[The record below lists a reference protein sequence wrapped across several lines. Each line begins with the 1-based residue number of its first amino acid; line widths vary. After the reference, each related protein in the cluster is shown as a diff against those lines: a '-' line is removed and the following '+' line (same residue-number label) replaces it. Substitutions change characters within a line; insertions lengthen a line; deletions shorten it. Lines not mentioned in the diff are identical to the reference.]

1 MRPRLPS
8 RLAGLLISAAVA
20 AAAAATP
27 VLAEP
32 WPNPHTT
39 NTDEAKAGTYVLP
52 DPLVTSDGTRVTT
65 ARQWPAR
72 RREILALA
80 QDNQFGRTPTATIRS
95 RFEVW
100 ERGATGLGGLSR
112 RSQVRIRFSDRPDAP
127 VLNLLLHVPANARRP
142 PPVIVSLSFEPNVM
156 TLPEPGVE
164 EGLGWDLRT
173 HQRVPG
179 SKATAI
185 GHLDIAALVRRG
197 YAVASIYYGD
207 MEPDFAGGDPFSVRR
222 LFPISDP
229 RGAHDWGAIGA
240 WAWGA
245 SRVLDY
251 LLTDPQVDA
260 HRAVILGASRLG
272 KAALWAGAQDERFAA
287 VIPVISGEGG
297 AALSRRDFGET
308 IADATA
314 PGKGFPYWFAPH
326 YADFAADPRT
336 LPLDSHMLLAL
347 VAPRP
352 LLLVNGSTDAWSDP
366 TGEWLAAQ
374 AATPVYRLLGREGV
388 PATRPP
394 LGQIAGRDLAVVT
407 HDGPHGL
414 FPQDLERIAD
424 FLDAALPARGRSAGR

>member
-1 MRPRLPS
+1 MRMPS
-8 RLAGLLISAAVA
+8 RAPSLLTVLLIC
-20 AAAAATP
+20 ATVGMPIP
-27 VLAEP
+27 VMSQP

-39 NTDEAKAGTYVLP
+39 NADEAKVGTYVLP
-52 DPLVTSDGTRVTT
+52 DPLVSSAGAQVTT
-65 ARQWPAR
+65 GRQWQAR

-80 QDNQFGRTPTATIRS
+80 QDNQFGRTPMTPIRP

-100 ERGATGLGGLSR
+100 ERDATGLGGLSR
-112 RSQVRIRFSDRPDAP
+112 RSQIRIRFSDRPDDP
-127 VLNLLLHVPANARRP
+127 VLHVLLHVPANTRRP
-142 PPVIVSLSFEPNVM
+142 PPVIVSLSFEPNIM

-164 EGLGWDLRT
+164 EGFGWDLRT
-173 HQRVPG
+173 HQHVRG
-179 SKATAI
+179 SKATVI

-207 MEPDFAGGDPFSVRR
+207 IEPDFAGGDAFGVRR
-222 LFPISDP
+222 LFPMASP
-229 RGAHDWGAIGA
+229 RGPHDWGAIGA

-251 LLTDPQVDA
+251 LLTDREVDGR
-260 HRAVILGASRLG
+260 RATILGASRLG
-272 KAALWAGAQDERFAA
+272 KAALWTGAQDQRFAA

-308 IADATA
+308 IADITA
-314 PGKGFPYWFAPH
+314 PGKGYAYWFAPH

-352 LLLVNGSTDAWSDP
+352 VLLVNGSTDTWSDP

-374 AATPVYRLLGREGV
+374 AATPVYRLLGRQGV
-388 PATRPP
+388 PAERPP

-414 FPQDLERIAD
+414 LPQDVKRIAD
-424 FLDAALPARGRSAGR
+424 FLDRELPEQARTGPR